1 MREHI
6 ELVYIIQNSAEKGI
20 ENFLTDY
27 IQRDFAFNIGV
38 PRLYLHFFDSGK
50 IRFSVFYMK
59 EHIELVYILQ
69 KNIEKGIVYFF

>member
-6 ELVYIIQNSAEKGI
+6 ELVYIIQNSAENGI

-38 PRLYLHFFDSGK
+38 PRLYLHFFDSCK
-50 IRFSVFYMK
+50 LEFRYFTCQS
-59 EHIELVYILQ
+59 ILSWFIYP
-69 KNIEKGIVYFF
+69 KTK